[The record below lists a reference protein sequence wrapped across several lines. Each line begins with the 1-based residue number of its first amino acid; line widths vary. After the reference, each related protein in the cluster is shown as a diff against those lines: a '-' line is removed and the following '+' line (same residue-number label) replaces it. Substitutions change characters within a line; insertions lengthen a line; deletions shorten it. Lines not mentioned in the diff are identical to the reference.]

1 MPGADAD
8 LVIVDFERSFRIS
21 AETLHGG
28 VDWSPYNG
36 KSVFGVVE
44 STLLRGNFLVKNGEL
59 IAPRGIGQY
68 LYRKT
73 RPKGE
78 NYETKT

>member
-21 AETLHGG
+21 AGTLHGG

-36 KSVFGVVE
+36 KCVFGIVE
-44 STLLRGNFLVKNGEL
+44 STLLRGNFLVKNGEPYL
-59 IAPRGIGQY
+59 PEELVSTYIGKPDQRG
-68 LYRKT
+68 K
-73 RPKGE
+73 
-78 NYETKT
+78 NYETKA